1 MRAYLCILAGKKQIG
16 VCHDLVRAKES
27 IFVKLYSSLG
37 PNPRLVRM
45 FLVEKNIEVE
55 RIHLDIITGENRS
68 EEYAQKNVMQTTPTL
83 ELDDGSLLTETTV
96 ICEYLEEIQ
105 PDPVLIGSTPL
116 ERAETRRWARRID
129 HEIAIPMTMG
139 FRGGAGRPM
148 FEPRMNVVSPEAAAE
163 LSAMS
168 DKHWIWL
175 DGQLG
180 DKDYICQDRLT
191 LADLVAFCFIKF
203 GGTVGWTLPD
213 GTDNLARFA
222 AMMEERPSAEIWRG
236 EE

>member
-1 MRAYLCILAGKKQIG
+1 M
-16 VCHDLVRAKES
+16 
-27 IFVKLYSSLG
+27 KLYSSLG

-45 FLVEKNIEVE
+45 FLVEKDIEVE
-55 RIHLDIITGENRS
+55 RIHFDIITGENRS
-68 EEYAQKNVMQTTPTL
+68 DDYAKKNVMQTTPAL
-83 ELDDGSLLTETTV
+83 ELDNGTLLSESTV
-96 ICEYLEEIQ
+96 ICEYLEEIK
-105 PDPVLIGSTPL
+105 PGPVLIGSTPE

-129 HEIAIPMTMG
+129 QEIAVPMTLG

-148 FEPRMNVVSPEAAAE
+148 FEPRMNVVSTEAAAE
-163 LSAMS
+163 LSSMS

-180 DKDYICQDRLT
+180 SKDHICNGKLT

-203 GGTVGWTLPD
+203 GGTVGWSLPA

>member
-1 MRAYLCILAGKKQIG
+1 M
-16 VCHDLVRAKES
+16 
-27 IFVKLYSSLG
+27 KLYSSLG
-37 PNPRLVRM
+37 PNPRLARM
-45 FLVEKNIEVE
+45 FLMEKGIEVE

-68 EEYAQKNVMQTTPTL
+68 EDYAKKNIMQTTPTL
-83 ELDDGSLLTETTV
+83 ELDDGTLLSESTV
-96 ICEYLEEIQ
+96 ICEYLEEMK
-105 PDPVLIGSTPL
+105 PDPVLIGSTAE

-129 HEIAIPMTMG
+129 QDIAVPMTLG

-168 DKHWIWL
+168 DQHWLWL
-175 DGQLG
+175 DAQLG
-180 DKDYICQDRLT
+180 SKDHICHDKLT

-203 GGTVGWTLPD
+203 GGTVGWSLPE
-213 GTDNLARFA
+213 GADNLVRFA
-222 AMMEERPSAEIWRG
+222 AKMEERPSAAIWRG

>member
-1 MRAYLCILAGKKQIG
+1 M
-16 VCHDLVRAKES
+16 
-27 IFVKLYSSLG
+27 KLYSSLG
-37 PNPRLVRM
+37 PNPRLARM
-45 FLVEKNIEVE
+45 FLMEKGIEVE
-55 RIHLDIITGENRS
+55 RIHLDIITGENRGG
-68 EEYAQKNVMQTTPTL
+68 EYAAKNVMQTTPTL
-83 ELDDGSLLTETTV
+83 ELDDGTLLSESTV
-96 ICEYLEEIQ
+96 ICEYLEEVK
-105 PDPVLIGSTPL
+105 PDPVLIGSTAE

-129 HEIAIPMTMG
+129 QEIAIPMTLG
-139 FRGGAGRPM
+139 FRGGGGRPM
-148 FEPRMNVVSPEAAAE
+148 FEPRMNVVSTEAAAE

-180 DKDYICQDRLT
+180 DKDHICHDKLT

-203 GGTVGWTLPD
+203 GGTVGWTLPE

-222 AMMEERPSAEIWRG
+222 AKMEERPSAEIWRG

>member
-1 MRAYLCILAGKKQIG
+1 M
-16 VCHDLVRAKES
+16 
-27 IFVKLYSSLG
+27 KLYSSLG

-45 FLVEKNIEVE
+45 FLVEKGIEVE
-55 RIHLDIITGENRS
+55 RIHFDIVAGENRNAD
-68 EEYAQKNVMQTTPTL
+68 YAKKNVMQTTPTL
-83 ELDDGSLLTETTV
+83 ELDDGTLLTESTV
-96 ICEYLEEIQ
+96 ICEYIEETK
-105 PDPVLIGSTPL
+105 PEPVLIGSTPK

-129 HEIAIPMTMG
+129 QEIAVPMTMG
-139 FRGGAGRPM
+139 FRGGPGRPM
-148 FEPRMNVVSPEAAAE
+148 FEPRMNVVSTEAASE
-163 LSAMS
+163 LSATS

-180 DKDYICQDRLT
+180 DKDYICNGKLT

-203 GGTVGWTLPD
+203 GGTVGWSLPA

-222 AMMEERPSAEIWRG
+222 SNMEKRPSAEIWRG

>member
-1 MRAYLCILAGKKQIG
+1 M
-16 VCHDLVRAKES
+16 
-27 IFVKLYSSLG
+27 KLYSSLG

-83 ELDDGSLLTETTV
+83 ELDDGSLLTESTV

-175 DGQLG
+175 DRQLG

>member
-1 MRAYLCILAGKKQIG
+1 M
-16 VCHDLVRAKES
+16 
-27 IFVKLYSSLG
+27 KLYSSLG

-45 FLVEKNIEVE
+45 FLMEKNIEVE

-68 EEYAQKNVMQTTPTL
+68 DDYAKKNIMQTTPTL
-83 ELDDGSLLTETTV
+83 ELDDGTLLTESVV
-96 ICEYLEEIQ
+96 ICEYLEEVQ
-105 PDPVLIGSTPL
+105 PDPVLIGSTAT

-129 HEIAIPMTMG
+129 HEIAIPMTLG

-148 FEPRMNVVSPEAAAE
+148 FEPRMNVVSTEAAPE

-168 DKHWIWL
+168 DQAWIWL

-180 DKDYICQDRLT
+180 SKDFICHDRFS
-191 LADLVAFCFIKF
+191 LADLVTFCFIKF
-203 GGTVGWTLPD
+203 GGTVGWTLPE

-222 AMMEERPSAEIWRG
+222 AQMEERPSADIWRQA
-236 EE
+236 E

>member
-1 MRAYLCILAGKKQIG
+1 M
-16 VCHDLVRAKES
+16 
-27 IFVKLYSSLG
+27 KLHSSLG

-45 FLVEKNIEVE
+45 FLLEKGIELE
-55 RIHLDIITGENRS
+55 RIHFDIVGGENRNAD
-68 EEYAQKNVMQTTPTL
+68 YAKKNVMQTTPTL
-83 ELDDGSLLTETTV
+83 ELDDGTLLTESTV
-96 ICEYLEEIQ
+96 ICEYIEETK
-105 PDPVLIGSTPL
+105 PEPVLIGSTPK

-129 HEIAIPMTMG
+129 QEIAVPMTMG
-139 FRGGAGRPM
+139 FRGGPGRPM
-148 FEPRMNVVSPEAAAE
+148 FEPRMNVVSTEAASE
-163 LSAMS
+163 LSATS

-180 DKDYICQDRLT
+180 DKDYICNGKLT

-203 GGTVGWTLPD
+203 GGTVGWSLPA

-222 AMMEERPSAEIWRG
+222 SNMEKRPSAEIWRG

>member
-1 MRAYLCILAGKKQIG
+1 
-16 VCHDLVRAKES
+16 
-27 IFVKLYSSLG
+27 
-37 PNPRLVRM
+37 M

-55 RIHLDIITGENRS
+55 RIHFDIVAGDNRCA
-68 EEYAQKNVMQTTPTL
+68 EYAEKNVMQTTPTL
-83 ELDDGSLLTETTV
+83 ELDDGTLLTESTV
-96 ICEYLEEIQ
+96 ICEYLEETK
-105 PDPVLIGSTPL
+105 PDPVLIGSTAV

-129 HEIAIPMTMG
+129 QEIAIPMTMG
-139 FRGGAGRPM
+139 FRGGPGRPM

-163 LSAMS
+163 LSAIS

-180 DKDYICQDRLT
+180 DKDHICNGKLT

-203 GGTVGWTLPD
+203 GGTVGWSLPD
-213 GTDNLARFA
+213 GTDNLARFV
-222 AMMEERPSAEIWRG
+222 AMMETPPSAEIWPG